1 MPEETLTGKRR
12 EILDFIAE
20 RLQERGYPPSVRE
33 IGEAV
38 GLNSSSTVHAHLATL
53 QRQGFLLRDPTKPRA
68 ITVSY
73 DPSSGAALTSRPVRA
88 PDPPR
93 PGGVE
98 PIEPLAR
105 RRPPTPGARRR
116 ALIRRR
122 LTAIV
127 LAVGVGFV
135 LRPLLLPGGD
145 PLVVPGRVT
154 PAAADAAKR
163 VYVVQSGDTLWS
175 IARQLH
181 PGGDPR
187 PWVDQLAAEV
197 HGASLQAGQ
206 RLVLP

>member
-1 MPEETLTGKRR
+1 MAAIAYPLPRDRAGVRR
-12 EILDFIAE
+12 PA
-20 RLQERGYPPSVRE
+20 
-33 IGEAV
+33 
-38 GLNSSSTVHAHLATL
+38 
-53 QRQGFLLRDPTKPRA
+53 
-68 ITVSY
+68 
-73 DPSSGAALTSRPVRA
+73 RA

-98 PIEPLAR
+98 AIEPLAR
-105 RRPPTPGARRR
+105 RRRRPTTPAARRR
-116 ALIRRR
+116 TLIRRR

-127 LAVGVGFV
+127 LAVGVGFA